1 MDKKPYWTF
10 NGSVIKCHLVNED
23 KANKYNIWQD
33 VKPPSNVYL
42 ASVINIRR
50 KKAVYTP

>member
-1 MDKKPYWTF
+1 MDWTL